1 MAEPEPWPVVP
12 LSEVADEVTVGFV
25 GPMTSEYRF
34 SGVPFL
40 RSQNVKPLRIEIR
53 GIEHI
58 SWEFHERIAK
68 SRLAPGDVVIV
79 RTGAPGTCAV
89 VPDSLSIANCADLV
103 VVRPGPN
110 LNPHYLAYFVNFI
123 AQHHVYAYSVGAVQ
137 QHFNVSSAKA
147 LPIPVPPRRI
157 QDGIVAAVSPIDAK
171 IELNREMK
179 RTLEAMAQ
187 ALFGS
192 WFVDFDPIIAKAAGG
207 HPTHMARDTAILFP
221 DQFTDSPAG
230 PLPSGWRIGSLVDV
244 AEVNARQMSENRA
257 PGTIRY
263 IDISSV
269 SVGRIDAAGSIPGRI
284 RQAGRDVSCAT
295 ATPCG
300 RAFDRTADRTASS
313 GTQSRTWLCP
323 QGLPC

>member
-1 MAEPEPWPVVP
+1 MAEPESWPVVP

-25 GPMTSEYRF
+25 GPMTLEYRL

-40 RSQNVKPLRIEIR
+40 RSQNVKPLRIETR

-58 SWEFHERIAK
+58 SLEFHERIAK
-68 SRLAPGDVVIV
+68 SRLGPGDVVIV

-89 VPDSLSIANCADLV
+89 VPESLSIANCADLV

-157 QDGIVAAVSPIDAK
+157 QDGIVAAVGPIDDK
-171 IELNREMK
+171 IELNRGMN

-187 ALFGS
+187 ALFRS
-192 WFVDFDPIIAKAAGG
+192 WFVDFDPVSAK
-207 HPTHMARDTAILFP
+207 TAQPQPLGMDATTVRAFAS
-221 DQFTDSPAG
+221 DFTDSELG
-230 PLPSGWRIGSLVDV
+230 PIPKGWSIRLVRDEYRLVMGQSPPGTTYNTNGQGSPSLSG
-244 AEVNARQMSENRA
+244 ENRF
-257 PGTIRY
+257 R
-263 IDISSV
+263 V
-269 SVGRIDAAGSIPGRI
+269 SVPFSPGLLHCSYPLR
-284 RQAGRDVSCAT
+284 
-295 ATPCG
+295 
-300 RAFDRTADRTASS
+300 
-313 GTQSRTWLCP
+313 GT
-323 QGLPC
+323 